1 MAELTIRPY
10 DNGSDSGKVSTLW
23 QETFPQYPISPQHLE
38 TLLTL
43 NLGTHFV
50 ALIDHQ
56 LIGFC
61 ATYREP
67 SKEGQTGYLAIIAIH
82 SEFRSKG
89 HGTKL
94 LEHAMGDLRKSF
106 KNIKVGSSIP
116 RFWPGVPTDLS
127 IKDQEFFVMKGKQN
141 ITTDSMS
148 IISR

>member
-10 DNGSDSGKVSTLW
+10 DNDSDSAKVSTLW

-67 SKEGQTGYLAIIAIH
+67 SKGETGYLAIIVVQ
-82 SEFRSKG
+82 SDFQSKG

-94 LEHAMGDLRKSF
+94 LEHAMGHLRKSF
-106 KNIKVGSSIP
+106 KKIKVGSSIP

-127 IKDQEFFVMKGKQN
+127 IKDQEFFVKKGKQ
-141 ITTDSMS
+141 IVT
-148 IISR
+148 ISCTIVLI